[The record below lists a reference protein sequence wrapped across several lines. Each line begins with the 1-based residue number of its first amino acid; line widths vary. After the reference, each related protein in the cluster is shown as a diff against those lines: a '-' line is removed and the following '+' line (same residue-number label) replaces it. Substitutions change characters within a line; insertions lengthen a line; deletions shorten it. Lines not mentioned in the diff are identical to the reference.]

1 MQDII
6 AKREQYLTEAAECEL
21 IRDLATDPKKRELF
35 GRLAHD
41 LRKMVADLDAAV
53 AAAQAPLVRL
63 FAEVKWRYRLRVC
76 EVPLGTDRSPNCYS
90 GMSPHHM
97 KTLAIALI
105 VATVGLPLASAGW
118 VAAALLTF

>member
-41 LRKMVADLDAAV
+41 LRKMVADLDTA
-53 AAAQAPLVRL
+53 AAAQPPPRDA
-63 FAEVKWRYRLRVC
+63 
-76 EVPLGTDRSPNCYS
+76 
-90 GMSPHHM
+90 
-97 KTLAIALI
+97 
-105 VATVGLPLASAGW
+105 
-118 VAAALLTF
+118 